1 MSPRHAARTRRP
13 VVLAAVTVAAVMG
26 GCVAAGAYSLGR
38 TPDAVPSAAVSSPSP
53 AASPQGA
60 VRTAEAAVD
69 LDASLARALEPV
81 ALRSGASLSVA
92 VLDTA
97 SGDTAV
103 HGREAYDTASIVK
116 VGILAALLL
125 RAQDDGRTPTAEE
138 RTRAAAM
145 IRLSDNDAA
154 TALFTAV
161 GGAAGLDAAHARLGL
176 TETAAE
182 AAWGLTRTTARDQ
195 LALLRAVFGTDSVLN
210 EDSRSLVRALMAD
223 IAADQDWGVS
233 AAGTGWALKNGW
245 MPRTATGLWDVNS
258 IGRVSVG
265 GRVLLIAVLSAGH
278 ATKEAGIAV
287 VEAAAR
293 AAVGALS

>member
-1 MSPRHAARTRRP
+1 MPPRHAARTRRP
-13 VVLAAVTVAAVMG
+13 VVLTAVTVAAVVG
-26 GCVAAGAYSLGR
+26 SCVAAGAYSLGR

-53 AASPQGA
+53 AASPQGT

-69 LDASLARALEPV
+69 LDAAVARALEPV
-81 ALRSGASLSVA
+81 DGRAGGSLSAA

-103 HGREAYDTASIVK
+103 YGSKAYDTASIVK

-125 RAQDDGRTPTAEE
+125 RAQDDGRTLTAEE

-154 TALFTAV
+154 TALFTAI

-176 TETAAE
+176 TETAA
-182 AAWGLTRTTARDQ
+182 ADAWGLTRTTARDQ
-195 LALLRAVFGTDSVLN
+195 LVLLRAVFGADSELN
-210 EDSRSLVRALMAD
+210 ETSRSAAQALMAD

-258 IGRVSVG
+258 IGRVSVD
-265 GRVLLIAVLSAGH
+265 GRVLLVAVLSEGH
-278 ATKEAGIAV
+278 ATKEAGITV
-287 VEAAAR
+287 VESAAR
-293 AAVGALS
+293 AAVGAM